1 MKGCSLGRHSLWR
14 LPALYGVCQSSMGGG
29 LRALLLSTELLHTD
43 MFLERGSHI
52 SCIGTTEI
60 TRLHCT
66 EPMSTEIAPVK
77 HSVS

>member
-1 MKGCSLGRHSLWR
+1 M
-14 LPALYGVCQSSMGGG
+14 
-29 LRALLLSTELLHTD
+29 ALLLSTELLHTD

-66 EPMSTEIAPVK
+66 EPMNTEIAPVK
-77 HSVS
+77 HSVL